1 VGGRGSEAGR
11 RYCRCAQHNHADGR
25 ESLYTRPPGPAISS
39 MWTQLTGARSWL
51 PGAGYGRDPALGTG
65 LDDPTLRAV
74 VATVLEHIG
83 S

>member
-1 VGGRGSEAGR
+1 
-11 RYCRCAQHNHADGR
+11 
-25 ESLYTRPPGPAISS
+25 